1 MRAIGLTAAAWLSI
15 LAAQTLAAPAAA
27 QTTVPFG
34 TSRHDASQPV
44 EVTSDRLDLDQG
56 SGTAVFSG
64 TVRVGQG
71 ELRLAADRVQVFYD
85 QKAQG
90 GANGPIQR
98 LIASGNVTL
107 ANGTEAA
114 EASTATYEVASGR
127 VDMQGNVLLTQG
139 SSALSGDKLAIDLN
153 ANTAR
158 MDGRVRTLFVP
169 QSRGTA
175 GAQPAPGARP

>member
-1 MRAIGLTAAAWLSI
+1 MRAIGLTAALLSI
-15 LAAQTLAAPAAA
+15 LAAAAAA

-56 SGTAVFSG
+56 TGTAVFSG

-85 QKAQG
+85 PKAQG
-90 GANGPIQR
+90 NTGPIQR
-98 LIASGNVTL
+98 LIATGNVTL
-107 ANGTEAA
+107 ANGSEAA
-114 EASTATYEVASGR
+114 EASQATYEVASGR
-127 VDMQGNVLLTQG
+127 VDMQGDVLLTQG
-139 SSALSGDKLAIDLN
+139 SNALSGDRLAIDLS

-158 MDGRVRTLFVP
+158 MEGRVRTLFVP
-169 QSRGTA
+169 RSDSV
-175 GAQPAPGARP
+175 ARP

>member
-1 MRAIGLTAAAWLSI
+1 MRATGLTAALLSAF
-15 LAAQTLAAPAAA
+15 AAAAAA

-34 TSRHDASQPV
+34 TARHDASQPV

-56 SGTAVFSG
+56 TGTAVFSG

-85 QKAQG
+85 PKAQSSG
-90 GANGPIQR
+90 SGTGTAAGTGPIQR
-98 LIASGNVTL
+98 LVATGNVTL
-107 ANGTEAA
+107 ANGSEAA
-114 EASTATYEVASGR
+114 EASEATYEVASGK
-127 VDMQGNVLLTQG
+127 VDMTGDVLLTQG
-139 SSALSGDKLAIDLN
+139 SNALSGDRLAIDLN

-169 QSRGTA
+169 RS
-175 GAQPAPGARP
+175 AQPAQP

>member
-1 MRAIGLTAAAWLSI
+1 MRAIGLTAASLSI
-15 LAAQTLAAPAAA
+15 LAAAAAA

-56 SGTAVFSG
+56 AGTAVFSG

-85 QKAQG
+85 PNARG
-90 GANGPIQR
+90 GSSTGPIQR
-98 LIASGNVTL
+98 LVASGNVTL
-107 ANGTEAA
+107 ANGSEAA
-114 EASTATYEVASGR
+114 EASEATYEVASGR

-139 SSALSGDKLAIDLN
+139 GNALSGDRLAIDLN

-169 QSRGTA
+169 GSNSAT
-175 GAQPAPGARP
+175 RP

>member
-1 MRAIGLTAAAWLSI
+1 MRAIGLTAALLSI
-15 LAAQTLAAPAAA
+15 LAAAAAA

-56 SGTAVFSG
+56 TGTAVFSG

-85 QKAQG
+85 PKAQG
-90 GANGPIQR
+90 NTGPIQR
-98 LIASGNVTL
+98 LIATGNVTL
-107 ANGTEAA
+107 ANGSEAA
-114 EASTATYEVASGR
+114 EASQATYEVASGR
-127 VDMQGNVLLTQG
+127 VDMQGDVLLTQG
-139 SSALSGDKLAIDLN
+139 SNALSGDRLAIDLN

-158 MDGRVRTLFVP
+158 MEGRVRTLFVP
-169 QSRGTA
+169 RSGSA
-175 GAQPAPGARP
+175 ARP

>member
-1 MRAIGLTAAAWLSI
+1 MRAIGLTAALLSI
-15 LAAQTLAAPAAA
+15 LAAAAAA

-56 SGTAVFSG
+56 TGTAVFSG

-85 QKAQG
+85 PKAQG
-90 GANGPIQR
+90 NTGPIQR
-98 LIASGNVTL
+98 LIATGNVTL
-107 ANGTEAA
+107 ANGSEAA
-114 EASTATYEVASGR
+114 EASQATYEVASGR
-127 VDMQGNVLLTQG
+127 VDMQGAVLLTQG
-139 SSALSGDKLAIDLN
+139 SNALSGDRLAIDLS

-158 MDGRVRTLFVP
+158 MEGRVRTLFVP
-169 QSRGTA
+169 RSGSA
-175 GAQPAPGARP
+175 ARP

>member
-1 MRAIGLTAAAWLSI
+1 MRAIGLTAALLSI
-15 LAAQTLAAPAAA
+15 LAAAAAA

-56 SGTAVFSG
+56 TGTAVFSG

-85 QKAQG
+85 PKAQG
-90 GANGPIQR
+90 NTGPIQR
-98 LIASGNVTL
+98 LIATGNVTL
-107 ANGTEAA
+107 ANGSEAA
-114 EASTATYEVASGR
+114 EASQATYEVASGR
-127 VDMQGNVLLTQG
+127 VDMQGDVLLTQG
-139 SSALSGDKLAIDLN
+139 SNALSGDRLAIDLS

-158 MDGRVRTLFVP
+158 MEGRVRTLFVP
-169 QSRGTA
+169 RSGSA
-175 GAQPAPGARP
+175 ARP

>member
-1 MRAIGLTAAAWLSI
+1 MMRAIGLTAALLSI
-15 LAAQTLAAPAAA
+15 LAAAAAA

-56 SGTAVFSG
+56 TGTAVFSG

-85 QKAQG
+85 PKAQG
-90 GANGPIQR
+90 NTGPIQR
-98 LIASGNVTL
+98 LIATGNVTL
-107 ANGTEAA
+107 ANGSEAA
-114 EASTATYEVASGR
+114 EASQATYEVASGR
-127 VDMQGNVLLTQG
+127 VDMQGDVLLTQG
-139 SSALSGDKLAIDLN
+139 SNALSGDRLAIDLN

-158 MDGRVRTLFVP
+158 MEGRVRTLFVP
-169 QSRGTA
+169 RSGSA
-175 GAQPAPGARP
+175 ARP